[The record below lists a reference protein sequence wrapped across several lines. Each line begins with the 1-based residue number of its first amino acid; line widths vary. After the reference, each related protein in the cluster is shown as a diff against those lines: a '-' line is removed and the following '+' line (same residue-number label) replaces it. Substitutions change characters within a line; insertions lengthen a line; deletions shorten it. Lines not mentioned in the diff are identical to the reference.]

1 VAAGLSPE
9 QALLAA
15 TRDAA
20 RLLGADSIGV
30 IKPGAVADFVILGAD
45 PLADIANVDQVERVV
60 AYGFQYDP
68 KQLRSGG
75 K

>member
-1 VAAGLSPE
+1 
-9 QALLAA
+9 
-15 TRDAA
+15 
-20 RLLGADSIGV
+20 
-30 IKPGAVADFVILGAD
+30 VILAAD

-68 KQLRSGG
+68 RQMRGG